1 MNRGFVRRNVTGF
14 SILLFIILYML
25 IQFTKPIV
33 LFEPN
38 GALRSFGV
46 GSTKKTVL
54 PMWLVSIILAI
65 LSYLAVLFYLT
76 YPKLR

>member
-38 GALRSFGV
+38 GGLRSFGV

-54 PMWLVSIILAI
+54 PMWLVAIILAI